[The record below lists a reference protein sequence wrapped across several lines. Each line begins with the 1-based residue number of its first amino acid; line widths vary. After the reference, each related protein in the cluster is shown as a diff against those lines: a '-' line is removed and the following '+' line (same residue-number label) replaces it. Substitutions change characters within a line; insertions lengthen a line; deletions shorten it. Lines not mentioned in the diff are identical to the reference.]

1 MDPTEC
7 ATQGL
12 HDGTAAGMR
21 QHIES
26 EVAMSVPD
34 RLSSFLLVRDADY
47 DFQPHRHSRGSSDS
61 AHAAHVPPHQLAK
74 AVVLEDEAGCVMAV
88 VPADRYV
95 RLGRVSQLLARQHL
109 RLADE
114 SRIAALFPDC
124 ERGAVPALGM
134 AWGLETVV
142 DDELENL
149 SVVYI
154 ECGDHERLLRLEHRQ
169 FHALMRQA
177 RHGQF
182 SGLRI
187 H

>member
-1 MDPTEC
+1 MFIP
-7 ATQGL
+7 A
-12 HDGTAAGMR
+12 
-21 QHIES
+21 
-26 EVAMSVPD
+26 
-34 RLSSFLLVRDADY
+34 RLSSFLLAHDAEY
-47 DFQPHRHSRGSSDS
+47 DFQRHRHTRGSSDT

-74 AVVLEDEAGCVMAV
+74 AVVLEDDAGCVVAV

-95 RLGRVSQLLARQHL
+95 RLGRLSQLLERPHL

-114 SRIAALFPDC
+114 DRIAALFPDC

-149 SVVYI
+149 NVVYV
-154 ECGDHERLLRLEHRQ
+154 ECGDHERLLRLDHQQ

-182 SGLRI
+182 SDLRI

>member
-1 MDPTEC
+1 MFISP
-7 ATQGL
+7 
-12 HDGTAAGMR
+12 
-21 QHIES
+21 
-26 EVAMSVPD
+26 
-34 RLSSFLLVRDADY
+34 RLSSFLLAHGAKY
-47 DFQPHRHSRGSSDS
+47 DVHPHRHTRGSLDT
-61 AHAAHVPPHQLAK
+61 AHAAHVRPHQLAK

-95 RLGRVSQLLARQHL
+95 RLGRVSQLLERQYLH
-109 RLADE
+109 LADE
-114 SRIAALFPDC
+114 DRIAALFPDC

-154 ECGDHERLLRLEHRQ
+154 ECGDHERLLRLDHGQ
-169 FHALMRQA
+169 FHALMRGA

-182 SGLRI
+182 SDLRI

>member
-1 MDPTEC
+1 MFIP
-7 ATQGL
+7 A
-12 HDGTAAGMR
+12 
-21 QHIES
+21 
-26 EVAMSVPD
+26 
-34 RLSSFLLVRDADY
+34 RLSSFLLAHDTEY
-47 DFQPHRHSRGSSDS
+47 DFHRHRHTRGSSDT

-74 AVVLEDEAGCVMAV
+74 AVVLEDDTGCVVAV

-95 RLGRVSQLLARQHL
+95 RLGRLSQLLERPHL

-114 SRIAALFPDC
+114 DRIAALFPDC

-149 SVVYI
+149 TVVYI
-154 ECGDHERLLRLEHRQ
+154 ECGDHERLLRLDHKQ

-182 SGLRI
+182 SDLRI

>member
-1 MDPTEC
+1 MFIP
-7 ATQGL
+7 
-12 HDGTAAGMR
+12 
-21 QHIES
+21 
-26 EVAMSVPD
+26 P
-34 RLSSFLLVRDADY
+34 RLSSFLLAHDAEY
-47 DFQPHRHSRGSSDS
+47 DVQRHRHSRGTSDT
-61 AHAAHVPPHQLAK
+61 AHAAHVPRHQLAK

-95 RLGRVSQLLARQHL
+95 RLGRVSQLLERQHL

-114 SRIAALFPDC
+114 ERIASLFPDC

-134 AWGLETVV
+134 VWGLETVV
-142 DDELENL
+142 DDELEKL

-154 ECGDHERLLRLEHRQ
+154 ECGDHERLLRLDHRQ